1 MDYMDGEA
9 SKKSIIKAPGTASS
23 KVNDGFARVT
33 WTDLAMGSKAIGK
46 KSDDAR
52 SKVSSKQSGNRPLII
67 SPEVAA
73 FNLANQNVNDY
84 EEIKGEG
91 SDGDQEEIQD
101 DLDAP
106 QTFKHNFVRRATKIR
121 QQILEDDDDL
131 KFLQKSPTKSASIDG
146 ASDRPR
152 SAISGR
158 SSGMK
163 QSDAETDANDEEE
176 DEDQALF
183 GGFKFRSFKT
193 QKLIDEDYELLNI
206 EDPEDVTNITVNTA
220 YPEDKV
226 SKEQIELVP
235 VTK

>member
-1 MDYMDGEA
+1 
-9 SKKSIIKAPGTASS
+9 
-23 KVNDGFARVT
+23 
-33 WTDLAMGSKAIGK
+33 
-46 KSDDAR
+46 
-52 SKVSSKQSGNRPLII
+52 
-67 SPEVAA
+67 
-73 FNLANQNVNDY
+73 
-84 EEIKGEG
+84 
-91 SDGDQEEIQD
+91 
-101 DLDAP
+101 
-106 QTFKHNFVRRATKIR
+106 
-121 QQILEDDDDL
+121 
-131 KFLQKSPTKSASIDG
+131 
-146 ASDRPR
+146 
-152 SAISGR
+152 
-158 SSGMK
+158 MK